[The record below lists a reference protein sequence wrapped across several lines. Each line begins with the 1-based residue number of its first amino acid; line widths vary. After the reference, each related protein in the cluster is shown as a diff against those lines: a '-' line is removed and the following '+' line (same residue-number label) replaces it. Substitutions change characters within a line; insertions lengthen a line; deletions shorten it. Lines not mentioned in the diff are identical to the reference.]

1 MKERLAE
8 AHAVAVDDAVAAA
21 VPLPLWLQKSAG
33 NQAVSRALAA
43 HRALSR
49 ETAGAASA
57 PARTPEQR
65 AALDEDITQAIA
77 QKETGRKAIESDM
90 RTSAG
95 VRASYASQVQATAQ
109 WSVSALLKL
118 DDARLATFG
127 VTRAEL
133 RDANARMVA
142 AGAIWDSIVNPA
154 SAPDRAAFAAS
165 NPVRMAASGLTQ
177 ADIDRIFDFREVV
190 KDLERRLANDK
201 PTRKAELLAMTAAA
215 VWDAATAKERRR
227 AGARTKAK
235 MNLAR
240 HRDLADAIA
249 HRETAAAVAA
259 GLAATTL
266 GIPAGTIEVQRM
278 RNGVRNYGE
287 DRAAWQRVAAG
298 REPPGGTAGARLDAA
313 STADGG
319 LRLGR
324 ARIAHINEQFLR
336 ANPTATD
343 DQVCDNA
350 ARAHNPGNPLA
361 EKVRGLFRRFQSERA
376 AATTPRRWDR
386 ARSDPH
392 GRDGSRSRAGR
403 PRTGRR
409 RCRPGS
415 RRWDAFRPRA
425 DRRGT
430 SRP

>member
-1 MKERLAE
+1 
-8 AHAVAVDDAVAAA
+8 VAAA

-33 NQAVSRALAA
+33 NRAVRRAVVA

-49 ETAGAASA
+49 QTVAVPA
-57 PARTPEQR
+57 PARTVEQR

-109 WSVSALLKL
+109 WSVSALLKF

-154 SAPDRAAFAAS
+154 SAPDRVAFAAS

-190 KDLERRLANDK
+190 KHLERRLANDK

-215 VWDAATAKERRR
+215 VWDAASAKERRR

-259 GLAATTL
+259 GVAATTL
-266 GIPAGTIEVQRM
+266 GIPAGTIEVLRM

-298 REPPGGTAGARLDAA
+298 REPPGGTVSERLDTA

-324 ARIAHINEQFLR
+324 ARIAHINEQFLA

-361 EKVRGLFRRFQSERA
+361 EKVRGYFHGFQRDRGA
-376 AATTPRRWDR
+376 A
-386 ARSDPH
+386 
-392 GRDGSRSRAGR
+392 
-403 PRTGRR
+403 
-409 RCRPGS
+409 
-415 RRWDAFRPRA
+415 
-425 DRRGT
+425 
-430 SRP
+430 

>member
-1 MKERLAE
+1 M
-8 AHAVAVDDAVAAA
+8 AAA

-49 ETAGAASA
+49 QVEAA
-57 PARTPEQR
+57 PARTAQQR

-118 DDARLATFG
+118 DDARLASFG
-127 VTRAEL
+127 LTRAEL

-142 AGAIWDSIVNPA
+142 AGAIWDSIVIPA

-190 KDLERRLANDK
+190 KDLERRLADDK

-266 GIPAGTIEVQRM
+266 GIPAGTIEVLRM

-298 REPPGGTAGARLDAA
+298 REPPGDTVGERLDAA

-324 ARIAHINEQFLR
+324 ARIAHINELFLA

-350 ARAHNPGNPLA
+350 ARAHNRGNPLT
-361 EKVRGLFRRFQSERA
+361 EKVRGFFHKFQRDARRRGA
-376 AATTPRRWDR
+376 RVR
-386 ARSDPH
+386 ARS
-392 GRDGSRSRAGR
+392 
-403 PRTGRR
+403 GRR
-409 RCRPGS
+409 RRLDHAAKQAP
-415 RRWDAFRPRA
+415 DADEHALEQAENAGQQAA
-425 DRRGT
+425 DRGYNAGDDDSQAT
-430 SRP
+430 EKSHDANALAA